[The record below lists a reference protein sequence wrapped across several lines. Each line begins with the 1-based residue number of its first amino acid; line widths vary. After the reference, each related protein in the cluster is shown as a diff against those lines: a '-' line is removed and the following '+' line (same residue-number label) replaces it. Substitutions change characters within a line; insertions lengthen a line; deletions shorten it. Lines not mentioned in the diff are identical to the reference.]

1 MLRPPQLVSPKTA
14 RALSYLRPGPGL
26 PGLAA
31 CLLLW
36 VPLVAAALDLTFGGA
51 HDFAR
56 RWLISAAIADTV
68 CFLCFGG
75 AILVQHLVALAA
87 RKRKTR
93 PYGPAF
99 YFGLAALIM
108 PCVLP
113 VGLLVGARVATA
125 VGRTYHF
132 GLGSYRVG
140 LGFGAV
146 MIAIFFLHRAR
157 GEARER
163 VRDLEN
169 ANLKAQLAALT
180 AEMNPHMLFNAL
192 NTIASLVHDDPDRA
206 EQTVLELAEVY
217 RGVLRAASGA
227 THSLAD
233 ELRLCQ
239 AYLRV
244 ESARYGERLVVT
256 FAVDDAVDAKD
267 ILVPMLLLQPLVE
280 NAVKHGIAPR
290 ASGGTVA
297 VRVVSEGK
305 GLAVV
310 MVEDDGIGLGK
321 SEATGN
327 GRALANCKERL
338 RLTYGEG
345 ATLDIAS
352 RSEGGTR
359 VRLALPAAVVA

>member
-1 MLRPPQLVSPKTA
+1 MV
-14 RALSYLRPGPGL
+14 
-26 PGLAA
+26 
-31 CLLLW
+31 LW
-36 VPLVAAALDLTFGGA
+36 VPLVAGVLDLTFGGP
-51 HDFAR
+51 HDFVR

-75 AILVQHLVALAA
+75 ALLVRYFVVLATKKKA
-87 RKRKTR
+87 AKEMAAPQRH
-93 PYGPAF
+93 GPAF

-113 VGLLVGARVATA
+113 LGLLVGARVASA
-125 VGRTYHF
+125 LGRTYHID
-132 GLGSYRVG
+132 LGSYRVG

-146 MIAIFFLHRAR
+146 MIAVFFLHRAR
-157 GEARER
+157 GEARDR

-217 RGVLRAASGA
+217 RGVLRAAGGA

-244 ESARYGERLVVT
+244 ESARYGERLTVT
-256 FAVDDAVDAKD
+256 FSADESVDPKS
-267 ILVPMLLLQPLVE
+267 ILVPMLILQPLVE

-290 ASGGTVA
+290 ARGGTVT
-297 VRVVSEGK
+297 VRVIAEAN

-310 MVEDDGIGLGK
+310 VEDDGIGFGK
-321 SEATGN
+321 SVVAGN

-345 ATLDIAS
+345 ATLDIGA
-352 RSEGGTR
+352 RVEGGTR
-359 VRLALPAAVVA
+359 ARLSLPAAVAA